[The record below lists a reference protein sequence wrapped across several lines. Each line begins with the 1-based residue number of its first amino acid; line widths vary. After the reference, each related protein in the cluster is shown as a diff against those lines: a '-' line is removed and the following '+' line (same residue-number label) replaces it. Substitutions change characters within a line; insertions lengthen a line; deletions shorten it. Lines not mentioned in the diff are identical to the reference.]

1 MRSWT
6 KMLKELT
13 LRPHTR
19 QIRKVPPLPVDSE
32 LPKPLSPKVMHS
44 LLGEST
50 DVIFREFSLRGQE
63 EIPCTLVAVD
73 GLIDKLLL
81 DGFILRVLMV
91 DFAGEKELEQMTVE
105 NALKTVFKFLAPAIE
120 IKIIKKTGDAVDAVL
135 SGDAVLFLGDT
146 GEALIIGARGW
157 ANRGVAEPETES
169 VVRGPREGFSETLR
183 TSTSLLRRKIK
194 HPSLRMKSL
203 KIGDLTKTDIVVTY
217 IEGVAKPDIVQEVM
231 RRLGR
236 IKIDGILE
244 SAYIE
249 EMIEDVPYSPFP
261 QVRHTERP
269 DVLAAALLEGKIGI
283 MVDGTPMVLMVPAVL
298 TQFLQVSEDYYEK
311 AVIVILVRF
320 IRYLGAAIALLAPS
334 IYIAVATYHQEI
346 IPTTLAL
353 SIAAGRSGVPVTALL
368 EAILMTLALEIVQE
382 AGLRL
387 PKPIGQTI
395 GIVGAIVIGDAAV
408 KASLVSPQMVII
420 VALTAIATY
429 SIAYYDLAI
438 ALRLI
443 RFPLMLL
450 AGSLGFF
457 GIGLGLYGLL
467 IHLLSMRSFGHPYL
481 SPMAPLRLRTLLQD
495 TFVRAPWWALK
506 RRPQIADV
514 DEPRGGG
521 R

>member
-1 MRSWT
+1 MRSWI
-6 KMLKELT
+6 KMLSDLT
-13 LRPHTR
+13 SRPHVR

-32 LPKPLSPKVMHS
+32 LPKPLSPKLMRTI
-44 LLGEST
+44 LGQST

-81 DGFILRVLMV
+81 DTFILRVLMV
-91 DFAGEKELEQMTVE
+91 DFAGQKELEQMTVA
-105 NALKTVFKFLAPAIE
+105 NALATVFKFLAPAIE
-120 IKIIKKTGDAVDAVL
+120 LKIINKTGDAVDTIL
-135 SGDAVLFLGDT
+135 SGDAVLFFGET
-146 GEALIIGARGW
+146 AEALVVGARGW
-157 ANRGVAEPETES
+157 ANRGVTEPETEA

-194 HPSLRMKSL
+194 HPSLRMHSL
-203 KIGDLTKTDIVVTY
+203 KIGELTKTDIVVTY
-217 IEGVAKPDIVQEVM
+217 IEGLAKPDIVQEVM
-231 RRLGR
+231 RRLQR

-249 EMIEDVPYSPFP
+249 EMIEDVPYTPFP

-269 DVLAAALLEGKIGI
+269 DVLAAGLLEGKVGI
-283 MVDGTPMVLMVPAVL
+283 LVDGTPIALMVPAVFI
-298 TQFLQVSEDYYEK
+298 QFMQVSEDYYEK
-311 AVIVILVRF
+311 AVIVVLVRF
-320 IRYLGAAIALLAPS
+320 IRYLGVFVALLAPS
-334 IYIAVATYHQEI
+334 IYIAVATFHQEI

-353 SIAAGRSGVPVTALL
+353 GIAAGRSGVPVTALL
-368 EAILMTLALEIVQE
+368 EALLMTFALEIIQE

-429 SIAYYDLAI
+429 SIPYYDLAI
-438 ALRLI
+438 AMRLI
-443 RFPLMLL
+443 RFPLMIL
-450 AGSLGFF
+450 AGTFGFF
-457 GIGLGLYGLL
+457 GIGIGLYGLL
-467 IHLLSMRSFGHPYL
+467 IHLLSMRSFGHPYF
-481 SPMAPLRLRTLLQD
+481 SPVAPLRIRTLLQD
-495 TFVRAPWWALK
+495 TFVRAPWWAMK
-506 RRPQIADV
+506 RRPQISDV

-521 R
+521 E